1 MRPGRL
7 CPTSLQGNASK
18 PDRKMGPNQHAL
30 GFPYFLPPS
39 PLLHTP
45 LILLDNSK
53 GFCTA
58 PPAHTDLPLGCR
70 ESSRGKERGAH
81 AQPSSTALI
90 PLSFLSLTEQMDP
103 PTPRQCAALS
113 LQHSVFALWVT
124 LCPLCWAGPCYQISF
139 SFQVYLNRDFRAGK
153 AVRCMLT
160 RRRAGGGGG
169 GGRLSAGLFCLG
181 GCLALSALGSEVL
194 QDGLHSAPAS
204 PCSHRVTSVG
214 WRWGNRCHGEITA
227 LQPFT
232 LGRSE
237 QSHAAAPQPC
247 VPLCPLRSKSFKLWL
262 SFSSPQQ

>member
-1 MRPGRL
+1 MWPGRL

-53 GFCTA
+53 SFCTA

-169 GGRLSAGLFCLG
+169 GYQQVCFAWGDAWLYLLLAARFCRTGSILLLHHPAAIGSHPWG
-181 GCLALSALGSEVL
+181 GGGEIGAMGKSQHFSHSHWGALSRATQQHHSRASPYVL
-194 QDGLHSAPAS
+194 FGANPLSCGFLSLLHS
-204 PCSHRVTSVG
+204 
-214 WRWGNRCHGEITA
+214 NED
-227 LQPFT
+227 
-232 LGRSE
+232 
-237 QSHAAAPQPC
+237 
-247 VPLCPLRSKSFKLWL
+247 
-262 SFSSPQQ
+262 

>member
-169 GGRLSAGLFCLG
+169 GGEAISRFVLLGGMLGFICSWQRGSAGRAPFCSCITLQPQG
-181 GCLALSALGSEVL
+181 HIRGVEV
-194 QDGLHSAPAS
+194 GK
-204 PCSHRVTSVG
+204 SVP
-214 WRWGNRCHGEITA
+214 WGNHSTSAIHIGA
-227 LQPFT
+227 L
-232 LGRSE
+232 
-237 QSHAAAPQPC
+237 
-247 VPLCPLRSKSFKLWL
+247 
-262 SFSSPQQ
+262 